1 MSFGTEDYVNP
12 AILILLT
19 VLDQAVK
26 SFPEVEIIT
35 KLFVL
40 VGLSLQIVYFSL
52 KITAMNKEEAKE
64 RQRSASQA
72 SNKNEDE
79 R

>member
-12 AILILLT
+12 AILITLT
-19 VLDQAVK
+19 VIDQVVK

-52 KITAMNKEEAKE
+52 KITAMNKEETKE
-64 RQRSASQA
+64 RERAASQ
-72 SNKNEDE
+72 SESKSK
-79 R
+79 